1 MKRCTGYRN
10 NAVLC
15 VRIALDLSGVYAFD
29 DAMLISD
36 FDFDLPEDRIALRPV
51 YPRETA
57 RLLRVDG
64 DSLTDSRI
72 GDIGTFLQAGDLLVV
87 NDTRVLPVQLH
98 GRRLRTDS
106 EVAIEATLI
115 KALDGARWQAFLK
128 PGRRVKTQ
136 DRLVFGNETCE
147 LQADVDSKGE
157 DGVYI
162 LSFRHTPD
170 VVLERLH
177 TIGAMPLPPYIR
189 SKRHEDDQDKQD
201 YQTIFAREEG
211 SVAAPTA
218 GLHFTTELLE
228 KLAAQGVGIEHITL
242 HVGAGTFL
250 PVKVEDT
257 KDHVMHAEF
266 GVVTKASAERINAA
280 RSAGGRIVCVGT
292 TSLRLLES
300 ASDDQGV
307 IHPFAAETSIF
318 ITPGVKVRACD
329 LLMTNFHLPKST
341 LFMLVCALAG
351 TETMKAAY
359 AHAITAGYR
368 FFSYGDACLLT
379 NTSR

>member
-1 MKRCTGYRN
+1 MR
-10 NAVLC
+10 
-15 VRIALDLSGVYAFD
+15 
-29 DAMLISD
+29 ISD
-36 FDFDLPEDRIALRPV
+36 FDFHLPEDRIALRPMQ
-51 YPRETA
+51 PREAA

-64 DSLTDSRI
+64 GALTDAHV
-72 GDIGTFLQAGDLLVV
+72 GDIGQFLKSGDLLVV

-98 GRRLRTDS
+98 GRRIREDG
-106 EVAIEATLI
+106 EVALEATLI

-128 PGRRVKTQ
+128 PGRRVKPG
-136 DRLVFGNETCE
+136 DLVTFGDATCI
-147 LQADVDSKGE
+147 LQADVESKGE
-157 DGVYI
+157 DGVYT
-162 LSFRHTPD
+162 LAFRHAPD

-189 SKRHEDDQDKQD
+189 SKRREDDQDKTD
-201 YQTIFAREEG
+201 YQTVFAREEG

-218 GLHFTTELLE
+218 GLHFTTDLL
-228 KLAAQGVGIEHITL
+228 KQLSAHGIGIERITL

-257 KDHVMHAEF
+257 NDHIMHAEY
-266 GVVTKASAERINAA
+266 GVVTADSAARINAA
-280 RSAGGRIVCVGT
+280 RAAGGRIVCVGT

-300 ASDDQGV
+300 ACDDQGV

-318 ITPGVKVRACD
+318 ITPGVRVRSCD

-351 TETMKAAY
+351 TDAMKRAY
-359 AHAITAGYR
+359 AHAIETGYR